1 MLTLD
6 SIVAYRA
13 ETYRTRQDLRVATK
27 EEAIEYVN
35 ARGFAMFWP
44 IKGVV
49 MPSLWAAVAGGRV
62 VPNEH
67 DDPGH
72 VTWGWK
78 DSLLGRRRWYYG
90 KVLRKRATMISL
102 DVVPNFYALSENFG
116 SPEDDYLTQYRDG
129 AMTAEAKQIY
139 EVLLREGAMNSPALR
154 RATSM
159 TDKKSNYRFSR
170 GLTELQNDFKVLPI
184 GVAEAGSWNYAFIYE
199 CVHRHHPEMLEQA
212 KEIRI
217 GAARQELVTLYF
229 RSVGAVQFSDVMK
242 VFQWPKRE
250 MERTIDALV
259 AAGALV
265 DGLQVEGQKG
275 TWISLP
281 ELAG

>member
-1 MLTLD
+1 MF
-6 SIVAYRA
+6 
-13 ETYRTRQDLRVATK
+13 RTRQDLRVETE

-35 ARGFAMFWP
+35 ARGFVMFRP

-49 MPSLWAAVAGGRV
+49 MPSLWTAVAGDRT

-78 DSLLGRRRWYYG
+78 DSLLGRRRWYYT
-90 KVLRKRATMISL
+90 KVLRKKATIISL
-102 DVVPNFYALSENFG
+102 DVVPYFYALSENFG

-129 AMTAEAKQIY
+129 MMTTEAKQIY
-139 EVLLREGAMNSPALR
+139 EVLLREGPMNSPALR

-159 TDKKSNYRFSR
+159 KDNKSNYRFNR
-170 GLTELQNDFKVLPI
+170 GLTELQGDFKVLPI
-184 GVAEAGSWNYAFIYE
+184 GVAEAGAWNYAFIHE
-199 CVHRHHPEMLEQA
+199 CVHRHHPEILDQA
-212 KEIRI
+212 KEIKT
-217 GAARQELVTLYF
+217 GEARRELVRLYF
-229 RSVGAVQFSDVMK
+229 RSVGAAGLSDVMK

-259 AAGALV
+259 ETGTLV
-265 DGLQVEGQKG
+265 SGLEAEEQKG

>member
-6 SIVAYRA
+6 AIMAYRA
-13 ETYRTRQDLRVATK
+13 ATYRTRQDLRVETK

-35 ARGFAMFWP
+35 ARGFVMFWP

-49 MPSLWAAVAGGRV
+49 MPSLWTAVAGGRV

-102 DVVPNFYALSENFG
+102 DVVPYFYALSENFG
-116 SPEDDYLTQYRDG
+116 SPEDDYLYQYRDG
-129 AMTAEAKQIY
+129 TMTAEAKQIY
-139 EVLLREGAMNSPALR
+139 EVLLREGPMNSPALR

-159 TDKKSNYRFSR
+159 TDKKANYRFNR

-184 GVAEAGSWNYAFIYE
+184 GVSEAGAWNYAFIYE
-199 CVHRHHPEMLEQA
+199 CAHRHHPEIPEQA
-212 KEIRI
+212 KEIKMESSS
-217 GAARQELVTLYF
+217 G
-229 RSVGAVQFSDVMK
+229 RSVRWSGPSMPWWSQALWSVGWRLKGRRGRGSRCLSCWGRVFTIEIQRALSDCYC
-242 VFQWPKRE
+242 
-250 MERTIDALV
+250 
-259 AAGALV
+259 
-265 DGLQVEGQKG
+265 
-275 TWISLP
+275 
-281 ELAG
+281 

>member
-6 SIVAYRA
+6 AIAAYRA
-13 ETYRTRQDLRVATK
+13 EMFRTRQDLRVETK

-35 ARGFAMFWP
+35 ARGFVMFWP

-49 MPSLWAAVAGGRV
+49 MPSLWTAVAGDRV

-78 DSLLGRRRWYYG
+78 DSLLGRRRWYYS
-90 KVLRKRATMISL
+90 KVLRKKATIISL
-102 DVVPNFYALSENFG
+102 DVVPYFYALSENFG

-129 AMTAEAKQIY
+129 MMTTEAKQIY
-139 EVLLREGAMNSPALR
+139 EVLLREGPMNSPALR

-159 TDKKSNYRFSR
+159 KDNKSNYRFNR
-170 GLTELQNDFKVLPI
+170 GLTELQGDFKVLPI
-184 GVAEAGSWNYAFIYE
+184 GVAEAGAWNYAFIHE
-199 CVHRHHPEMLEQA
+199 CVHRHHPEILEQA
-212 KEIRI
+212 KEIKT
-217 GAARQELVTLYF
+217 GEARRELVRLYF

-242 VFQWPKRE
+242 VFQWPKRDV
-250 MERTIDALV
+250 ERTIDALV
-259 AAGALV
+259 ETGTLV
-265 DGLQVEGQKG
+265 SGLEAEEQKG

>member
-6 SIVAYRA
+6 AIMAYRA
-13 ETYRTRQDLRVATK
+13 ATYRTRQDLRVETK

-35 ARGFAMFWP
+35 ARGFVMFWP

-49 MPSLWAAVAGGRV
+49 MPSLWTAVAGGRV

-102 DVVPNFYALSENFG
+102 DVVPYFYALSENFG
-116 SPEDDYLTQYRDG
+116 SPEDDYLYQYRDG
-129 AMTAEAKQIY
+129 TMTAEAKQIY
-139 EVLLREGAMNSPALR
+139 EVLLREGPMNSPALR

-159 TDKKSNYRFSR
+159 TDKKANYRFSR

-184 GVAEAGSWNYAFIYE
+184 GVAEAGAWNYAFIYE
-199 CVHRHHPEMLEQA
+199 CVHRHHPEILEQA
-212 KEIRI
+212 KEIKI
-217 GAARQELVTLYF
+217 GEARRELVTLYF
-229 RSVGAVQFSDVMK
+229 RSVGAVHLSDVMK

-259 AAGALV
+259 ESGTLV
-265 DGLQVEGQKG
+265 GGLEVEGQKG
-275 TWISLP
+275 PWLSLP
-281 ELAG
+281 ELLG

>member
-1 MLTLD
+1 MLALET
-6 SIVAYRA
+6 IVAYRA
-13 ETYRTRQDLRVATK
+13 ETYRTRPGLHVVTK
-27 EEAIEYVN
+27 EEGIEHVN
-35 ARGFAMFWP
+35 ARGFVMFWP

-90 KVLRKRATMISL
+90 KVLRKRATIISL
-102 DVVPNFYALSENFG
+102 DVVPYFYALSENFG

-139 EVLLREGAMNSPALR
+139 GALLRDGPMNSPALR

-159 TDKKSNYRFSR
+159 TDKKSNYRFNR
-170 GLTELQNDFKVLPI
+170 GLTELQNDFKVMPI

-199 CVHRHHPEMLEQA
+199 CTHRHHPEILERA
-212 KEIRI
+212 KDIKI
-217 GAARQELVTLYF
+217 GEGRQ
-229 RSVGAVQFSDVMK
+229 
-242 VFQWPKRE
+242 
-250 MERTIDALV
+250 
-259 AAGALV
+259 
-265 DGLQVEGQKG
+265 
-275 TWISLP
+275 
-281 ELAG
+281 

>member
-6 SIVAYRA
+6 AIAAHRA
-13 ETYRTRQDLRVATK
+13 ETYRTRQGLRVETK
-27 EEAIEYVN
+27 EEGIEHVN
-35 ARGFAMFWP
+35 ARGFVMFWP

-49 MPSLWAAVAGGRV
+49 MPSLWAAVAGDRV

-90 KVLRKRATMISL
+90 KVLRKKATIISL
-102 DVVPNFYALSENFG
+102 DVVPYFYALSENFG

-129 AMTAEAKQIY
+129 TMTAEAKQIY
-139 EVLLREGAMNSPALR
+139 EVLLREGPMNSPALR

-159 TDKKSNYRFSR
+159 MDNKSNYRFNR
-170 GLTELQNDFKVLPI
+170 GLTELQGDFKTLPI
-184 GVAEAGSWNYAFIYE
+184 GVAEAGAWNYAFIHE
-199 CVHRHHPEMLEQA
+199 CVHRHHPEILEQA
-212 KEIRI
+212 RKIKI
-217 GAARQELVTLYF
+217 GEARQELVTLYV
-229 RSVGAVQFSDVMK
+229 RSAGAVQVSDVMK

-250 MERTIDALV
+250 MERTIDVLV
-259 AAGALV
+259 EAGSLV
-265 DGLQVEGQKG
+265 SGLEVEGQQG
-275 TWISLP
+275 TWLSLP